1 MTTLQLKNHQI
12 WQDLTE
18 ILENLDT
25 NSLVQKHLEKCCYTI
40 NGYWDEQDEY
50 YDSISLPR
58 TIEAELVSSFVGVTQ
73 DKRFLKLKFSLIG
86 TGYPD
91 SDNPLNSLNIAAA
104 IHAVAFPDDRSYPFG
119 SPTIQNIGELVLI
132 YNENLEFVDE
142 NWLLDIDSPLL
153 DKKQVTNT

>member
-18 ILENLDT
+18 ILENLDP
-25 NSLVQKHLEKCCYTI
+25 NSLVQKHLEQCCYTI

-50 YDSISLPR
+50 YDSIRLPH
-58 TIEAELVSSFVGVTQ
+58 TIETELVSSFVGVTQ
-73 DKRFLKLKFSLIG
+73 DNRFVKLKFSLIG
-86 TGYPD
+86 TTTIYAEMIPHD
-91 SDNPLNSLNIAAA
+91 PHDK
-104 IHAVAFPDDRSYPFG
+104 SYPFG
-119 SPTIQNIGELVLI
+119 SPIIQNIGELVLI

-153 DKKQVTNT
+153 DKRQFTNT

>member
-25 NSLVQKHLEKCCYTI
+25 NSLVQKHLEQCFYTI

-50 YDSISLPR
+50 YDSIRLPH

-73 DKRFLKLKFSLIG
+73 DNRFLKLKFSLIG
-86 TGYPD
+86 TDFGTD
-91 SDNPLNSLNIAAA
+91 CINPAAAA
-104 IHAVAFPDDRSYPFG
+104 IYAAYDDKSYPFG
-119 SPTIQNIGELVLI
+119 YPTIQNIGELVLI

-153 DKKQVTNT
+153 DKRQFTNT

>member
-18 ILENLDT
+18 ILENLDP
-25 NSLVQKHLEKCCYTI
+25 NSLVQKHLEQCCYTI

-50 YDSISLPR
+50 YDSIRLPH

-73 DKRFLKLKFSLIG
+73 DKHFLKLKFSIMNFLE
-86 TGYPD
+86 
-91 SDNPLNSLNIAAA
+91 
-104 IHAVAFPDDRSYPFG
+104 
-119 SPTIQNIGELVLI
+119 NIGELVLI
-132 YNENLEFVDE
+132 YNENLELIDE

-153 DKKQVTNT
+153 DKRQVTNT

>member
-1 MTTLQLKNHQI
+1 MTTLKLKNHQI

-18 ILENLDT
+18 ILENLDP
-25 NSLVQKHLEKCCYTI
+25 NSLVQKHLEQCCYTI

-50 YDSISLPR
+50 YDSISLPH

-86 TGYPD
+86 TTTIYAKMIPHD
-91 SDNPLNSLNIAAA
+91 PHDK
-104 IHAVAFPDDRSYPFG
+104 SYPFG
-119 SPTIQNIGELVLI
+119 SPIIQNIGELVLI
-132 YNENLEFVDE
+132 YNENLELIDE

-153 DKKQVTNT
+153 VLDKRQVTNT

>member
-18 ILENLDT
+18 ILDNLDP
-25 NSLVQKHLEKCCYTI
+25 NSLVQKHLEQCCYTI

-50 YDSISLPR
+50 YDSIRLPH

-73 DKRFLKLKFSLIG
+73 DNRFLKLKFSLIG
-86 TGYPD
+86 TD
-91 SDNPLNSLNIAAA
+91 CINPAAAA
-104 IHAVAFPDDRSYPFG
+104 IYAAAFPDDKSYLFG
-119 SPTIQNIGELVLI
+119 YPTIQNIGELVLI

-153 DKKQVTNT
+153 DKRQVTNT